1 MRAAD
6 LHRRSVL
13 SHAARI
19 ARLAAAVTLVALA
32 AAALLV
38 GGGWGFL
45 QTRWGGQAV
54 RHFALPAVNRQIAG
68 RLELARFGF
77 GGDRLTLEGL
87 VLRDPAGSV
96 VARVERLE
104 VGFSRLALLHRHV
117 DLTRLA
123 VVRPELWLVQD
134 ADGSSNLARALAPRA
149 PAAAEPKP
157 SAASSPGERGLIVDL
172 RRLGLEGGDID
183 VRALG
188 DGSTRHVQVSA
199 LAIAGS
205 AHFESGPQRAAR
217 ATIDLTVDAHG
228 LHLDAKGE
236 LDLRGLRAL
245 GPGLVVHAR
254 DLDLAQLYEGA
265 PASNLA
271 FDLEARGGGA
281 DPAALD
287 GAFDFAVPAGRLGD
301 KSVGP
306 LHVAAQAVRGDLTLS
321 QLRLVLPGIEITGR
335 GHGSAAALDAQ
346 VRVEASDLGALS
358 AALTAWR
365 LGDVT
370 LAGRG
375 RLDLALGGSLAAP
388 SLRLTGDLP
397 RLRSGG
403 SSVQSLALRAEV
415 PNLRTPEAAD
425 VDVTSP
431 RAVLGGQTLRGLTL
445 AVRAVG
451 PRPTINARSTGPF
464 PLTLAVRGRR
474 GSARTDL
481 TLDALDLRYPEARW
495 SLARPARL
503 DLGDGQLSITGF
515 ALRAGPERIEIDLIR
530 KKDGLRG
537 HLLVEKLDLGRL
549 PRVLVPA
556 ALGVGGMVDLDA
568 RLAGSTAAPRLDAK
582 LSLAGGR
589 VRGYRDLSLALE
601 AHYASARATGRLDAR
616 GLGTAVSTRFDLPG
630 AWPIR
635 ERRAPLHLD
644 LTLAETDLAAIGKAL
659 AVAAGQASPADLRGR
674 AHLTAHLDGSLEAPR
689 LTLALGVKGL
699 AVQNQPVGDVDLEV
713 RGEGERPV
721 EAHLKIANSG
731 GAGAHTAL
739 DLTTP
744 LSLRAALRHPPTP
757 AMLERAPF
765 DLRGDVDRLPL
776 AVLAQLASH
785 RGGVGGTLSTHLA
798 FAGTALE
805 PRGKLTADVVGASAA
820 GVPATDGRL
829 EVELERH
836 AIDAH
841 LRVLRKQHPL
851 LALQAHLE
859 AGIPALRDPARLAQ
873 APLKVRVVVGPLQL
887 QRLGLPAGDRQPP
900 RVLKGQV
907 HLDLAVDGTLHAP
920 RLLWHADADD
930 IRLDKS
936 VVGVAHLEGTYADRR
951 AKVDARLVTV
961 NEGQLKVAA
970 ATTADLGYPQ
980 VTRGIDVR
988 HLPVDLHFEA
998 QRFDLQG
1005 LSGATEGL
1013 RTVGGLLS
1021 AAATVGGTVSDPH
1034 INGRVEWRD
1043 GQLAITGLGEY
1054 RDIHLAV
1061 HGDEQKLVLDELTA
1075 KSGNGTARITGEAAH
1090 ADGSYR
1096 FTARA
1101 DVGRF
1106 PIYQEGQPLAQVSI
1120 VTTVSGSA
1128 TPFDTRADVRVQ
1140 DARIELS
1147 DAKRKN
1153 LQPLASPKDVVLVDD
1168 GKPLNKAQA
1177 DRLRAL
1183 IASRPQPTGSALA
1196 TPKAPA
1202 PPAGDALA
1210 SAVRVTVSAP
1220 RRIWVTGQDAY
1231 FEIGLEPG
1239 FKVSMTDQTRVVGQ
1253 VVVKR
1258 GRINIFGR
1266 RFDLKSDSTLEFD
1279 GPPERPQLDLTAQYQ
1294 DQADNVTVVL
1304 TAKGPLEHLTVGVSS
1319 PSRPDL
1325 QESQL
1330 YTLIITGHLPADGS
1344 SGSTTPTA
1352 EAGSLLG
1359 GVLAAQLQKTLAKK
1373 LPLDVLTIDA
1383 GGGEGLTGTQLE
1395 AGRYVADKLY
1405 VGYVGRVGADPN
1417 LYQNRN
1423 AVHVEYQ
1430 LTSRWGV
1437 DGEYGDV
1444 GTGSLDL
1451 TWKKNY

>member
-6 LHRRSVL
+6 LHRRSLL
-13 SHAARI
+13 SPLARVARI
-19 ARLAAAVTLVALA
+19 AAAVTLVAVA
-32 AAALLV
+32 AVALLV
-38 GGGWGFL
+38 GGTWGFL
-45 QTRWGGQAV
+45 QTRWGGRAV
-54 RHFALPAVNRQIAG
+54 RHFALPIVNRQLAG
-68 RLELARFGF
+68 QLQLDRFGF
-77 GGDRLTLEGL
+77 GGDRLTLDGV
-87 VLRDPAGSV
+87 VLRDPAGAV
-96 VARVERLE
+96 VARVERIE

-123 VVRPELWLVQD
+123 VVGPELWLVQD
-134 ADGSSNLARALAPRA
+134 ADGSSNLARALAPRS
-149 PAAAEPKP
+149 PAATTPKP
-157 SAASSPGERGLIVDL
+157 PAPPSPGGRGLIVDL
-172 RRLGLEGGDID
+172 RRLALEGGHID
-183 VRALG
+183 LRALG
-188 DGSTRHVQVSA
+188 DGSTRHAHLTA
-199 LAIAGS
+199 LAIGGS
-205 AHFESGPQRAAR
+205 AHFETGTQRAA
-217 ATIDLTVDAHG
+217 IDLTVAAHG
-228 LHLDAKGE
+228 LHLDARGD

-245 GPGLVVHAR
+245 GPGLTIHAR

-265 PASNLA
+265 PTSNLA
-271 FDLEARGGGA
+271 FDLEARGGGPN
-281 DPAALD
+281 PAALD
-287 GAFDFAVPAGRLGD
+287 GALDFAVPAGRLGGEP
-301 KSVGP
+301 VGP
-306 LHVAAQAVRGDLTLS
+306 LHVAAQAARGDLRLS
-321 QLRLVLPGIEITGR
+321 DLRLVLPGIEVTGG
-335 GHGSAAALDAQ
+335 GHGSAAALDAHL
-346 VRVEASDLGALS
+346 RVEASDLGALS
-358 AALTAWR
+358 AALAAWR

-397 RLRSGG
+397 RIRFGG
-403 SSVQSLALRAEV
+403 SSLQSLALRAEV
-415 PNLRTPEAAD
+415 PNLRVPEAAD

-431 RAVLGGQTLRGLTL
+431 RAVLGGQTLRGLAL
-445 AVRAVG
+445 ALRATG

-474 GSARTDL
+474 GSTPTNL

-503 DLGDGQLSITGF
+503 DFADGQLSIAGF
-515 ALRAGPERIEIDLIR
+515 ALRAGPERIEIDLAQ

-537 HLLVEKLDLGRL
+537 HLLVEQLDLARL
-549 PRVLVPA
+549 PRVVVPA
-556 ALGVGGMVDLDA
+556 ALGVGGTVDLDA
-568 RLAGSTAAPRLDAK
+568 RLAGSTGAPRLDAK

-601 AHYASARATGRLDAR
+601 AHYASARATGHLDAR

-635 ERRAPLHLD
+635 DRRAPLHLE
-644 LTLAETDLAAIGKAL
+644 LTLAETDLAATTKAL
-659 AVAAGQASPADLRGR
+659 AVAAGQPIASEVRGR
-674 AHLTAHLDGSLEAPR
+674 AHLSAHLDGSLDAPR
-689 LTLALGVKGL
+689 LALAVGAKGL
-699 AVQNQPVGDVDLEV
+699 VVQNQPVGDVDLDV
-713 RGEGERPV
+713 RGEGERPI
-721 EAHLKIANSG
+721 EAHLKIANGG
-731 GAGAHTAL
+731 GAGAQTTL
-739 DLTTP
+739 DLSTP
-744 LSLRAALRHPPTP
+744 LSLRAALRRPPTP
-757 AMLERAPF
+757 ATLERVPF

-776 AVLAQLASH
+776 AVLAQLAGH
-785 RGGVGGTLSTHLA
+785 RDGVGGTLSTHLA
-798 FAGTALE
+798 FIGTALE
-805 PRGKLTADVVGASAA
+805 PHGKLTAEVVGATAP

-829 EVELERH
+829 EVEIDRH
-836 AIDAH
+836 ALDAH

-851 LALQAHLE
+851 LALEAHLD
-859 AGIPALRDPARLAQ
+859 AGIPALRSPARLAE
-873 APLKVRVVVGPLQL
+873 APLRLRAVIGPLEL
-887 QRLGLPAGDRQPP
+887 QRLGLPASDRDPP
-900 RVLKGQV
+900 RVLKGRV
-907 HLDLAVDGTLHAP
+907 HVDLAVDGTLHAP

-951 AKVDARLVTV
+951 AKVDARLVSV
-961 NEGQLKVAA
+961 NQGQLHVAA

-980 VTRGIDVR
+980 VTRGLDVR
-988 HLPVDLHFEA
+988 HLPLDVHFEA
-998 QRFDLQG
+998 QSFDLQG
-1005 LSGATEGL
+1005 LSGATEEL
-1013 RTVGGLLS
+1013 RTVAGLLS

-1034 INGRVEWRD
+1034 INGRVEWRN

-1075 KSGNGTARITGEAAH
+1075 KSGNGTARITGDAAH
-1090 ADGSYR
+1090 ASGSYH

-1101 DVGRF
+1101 DVSRF
-1106 PIYQEGQPLAQVSI
+1106 PIYQEGQPLAQVSV

-1128 TPFDTRADVRVQ
+1128 APFDTQADVQIQ

-1153 LQPLASPKDVVLVDD
+1153 LQPLASPKDVVLVDA
-1168 GKPLNKAQA
+1168 GQPLNKAQA

-1183 IASRPQPTGSALA
+1183 IASRPRPTGSAA
-1196 TPKAPA
+1196 AAAKAP
-1202 PPAGDALA
+1202 PPPSATALA
-1210 SAVRVTVSAP
+1210 SAVRVSLSAP

-1266 RFDLKSDSTLEFD
+1266 RFDLKADSTLEFD
-1279 GPPERPQLDLTAQYQ
+1279 GPADRPQLDMTAQYQ
-1294 DQADNVTVVL
+1294 DLTDNVTVVL
-1304 TAKGPLEHLTVGVSS
+1304 TAKGPLEHLTVGVSA
-1319 PSRPDL
+1319 PTRPDL

-1359 GVLAAQLQKTLAKK
+1359 GVLAAQLQKTLAKT

-1383 GGGEGLTGTQLE
+1383 GSGEGLTGTQLE